1 MKNLVR
7 ILASAAPAMVFAGIF
22 WISTPVSAQSCITQ
36 PASYWV
42 TYPMDPYTMNGAEDS
57 IAVGDPLGG
66 WSRDSIFLR
75 AFDCGSS
82 NEIAHGDAT
91 PNQAAV
97 SGLTYTEDGISYP
110 VYPTGVSGIGYVLG
124 IREDR
129 IPTFSTLNAL
139 STRFYATNTPVSF
152 VTLHVRMRFIAT
164 GSLKTGNYAIASQS
178 LTPAKVSVSTSANT
192 SLGTASLYFGGATFT
207 ITSRACQ
214 LTSQANTT
222 VNLPAISAG
231 EFTGVGSESTGSAP
245 FTLSLNCPAGVSVH
259 ATMTDVTNPANTG
272 SILSM
277 TRDSTAKGVG
287 LVLYKL
293 QDTDPVKYGPDSSAQ
308 GNTNQWPVGNDPS
321 ASGSVSIPFTV
332 RYIKTASPVTPG
344 SVRAAS
350 TITFSYQ

>member
-1 MKNLVR
+1 M
-7 ILASAAPAMVFAGIF
+7 G
-22 WISTPVSAQSCITQ
+22 
-36 PASYWV
+36 
-42 TYPMDPYTMNGAEDS
+42 TYTLNGAADS
-57 IAVGDPLGG
+57 IAVGDPLTS
-66 WSRDSIFLR
+66 WSQESRFLR

-82 NEIAHGDAT
+82 NNSIAYGDAT
-91 PNQAAV
+91 PYQAVA
-97 SGLTYTEDGISYP
+97 SGLTYTEDGVSYP
-110 VYPTGVSGIGYVLG
+110 VYPTSISGIGYVLR
-124 IREDR
+124 IKEDNS
-129 IPTFSTLNAL
+129 PYSALNAL
-139 STRFYATNTPVSF
+139 STRFYATNTHVSF
-152 VTLHVRMRFIAT
+152 VTLDVQMRFIAT
-164 GSLKTGNYAIASQS
+164 DHLKTGNYTIANQS
-178 LTPAKVSVSTSANT
+178 LILARVWVSNSANT
-192 SLGTASLYFGGATFT
+192 SLGSAFLYFGGVTFN

-214 LTSQANTT
+214 LTSEANTT

-231 EFTGVGSESTGSAP
+231 EFTGVGSESMGSAA

-344 SVRAAS
+344 NVRAAS